1 MIQQLLLWANFWA
14 CFCFSPVNQQ
24 LAGNLAALM
33 KAVIFN
39 LGMQVSDFP
48 LRLMQLKDLMPHHSE
63 ILISVP
69 DLFHLKPLLICAL

>member
-1 MIQQLLLWANFWA
+1 M
-14 CFCFSPVNQQ
+14 
-24 LAGNLAALM
+24 GNLAALM

-48 LRLMQLKDLMPHHSE
+48 LRLMQLKDLMPRHSE

>member
-1 MIQQLLLWANFWA
+1 M
-14 CFCFSPVNQQ
+14 
-24 LAGNLAALM
+24 GNLAALM

-48 LRLMQLKDLMPHHSE
+48 LRLMQLKDLMPCHSE